1 MAARIPMRN
10 AIERCGFNQA
20 TAQYFVDQGFEQP
33 SDLLLISVPELR
45 ELIKNAQRAP
55 PVGTAFTVIPIKKL
69 LAFRQWTKQRT
80 STGDDVSP
88 AMFTVPECAEAV
100 TNLVHMEERDA
111 AEKEL
116 DVTKAD
122 PLKSLHGWFKFNEK
136 LLNYLSQI
144 RGLSKAPM
152 KYLIRDEAVVTAN
165 DRALAYATVDDRL
178 IATTLHAGEHYLIDN
193 KRLFNEIK
201 ALTVDGPGWTYIKR
215 YDKAENGR
223 AAYIALKQQ
232 CEGNSAITTRKM
244 KAYNM
249 ISSAKYSGERKSYNF
264 SKYIEAHQ
272 EGYNEIIDCDSDEAI
287 PEAKR
292 VRDFLSGIIDP
303 TLQNG
308 IDYILGNQD
317 FLDSFEKTQQ
327 YLGTLVANRKGHA
340 QGQHQEARKVAS
352 VGRKLEDRW
361 YDDAEWKKLTKEE
374 QAEVSKMAKARKN
387 KKKNQN
393 KKRKAAALKK
403 SNPKGKTASRNKGD
417 SSDSSDEEDTI
428 EPMKDRAG
436 DQFGKSGHNKKQKT
450 SKSG

>member
-1 MAARIPMRN
+1 ML
-10 AIERCGFNQA
+10 
-20 TAQYFVDQGFEQP
+20 T
-33 SDLLLISVPELR
+33 SVSELR
-45 ELIKNAQRAP
+45 ELIKTAQRVP
-55 PVGTAFTVIPIKKL
+55 PAGTEFNIIPIKKL
-69 LAFRQWTKQRT
+69 LAFRHWTKQRM

-88 AMFTVPECAEAV
+88 VEFTVAECSTAV
-100 TNLVHMEERDA
+100 TNLCNMEERDV

-122 PLKSLHGWFKFNEK
+122 PLKSLTGWFKFNEK
-136 LLNYLSQI
+136 LMNYLSQI
-144 RGLSKAPM
+144 RGLTKAPM
-152 KYLIRDEAVVTAN
+152 KYLIREEAVVTA
-165 DRALAYATVDDRL
+165 DARTKAYPTVDERL
-178 IATTLHAGEHYLIDN
+178 IATTLHSGQHYLIDN

-223 AAYIALKQQ
+223 AAYTALKQQ

-249 ISSAKYSGERKSYNF
+249 ISSAKYFGERKSYNF

-272 EGYNEIIDCDSDEAI
+272 EGYNEIVDCDSGETI

-292 VRDFLSGIIDP
+292 VRDFLNGIVDP

-308 IDYILGNQD
+308 IDYILGNQTY
-317 FLDSFEKTQQ
+317 LDSFEQTQQ
-327 YLGTLVANRKGHA
+327 YLGTLVANRRGHA
-340 QGQHQEARKVAS
+340 QGQHQEPRKVAG
-352 VGRKLEDRW
+352 VNRKLEDRW
-361 YDDAEWKKLTKEE
+361 YEAAEWKTLTKDE
-374 QAEVSKMAKARKN
+374 QSEVSKMAKARKN
-387 KKKNQN
+387 KKKNQS
-393 KKRKAAALKK
+393 KKRKTAALKRRSSKEK
-403 SNPKGKTASRNKGD
+403 SDSRKKGE
-417 SSDSSDEEDTI
+417 SSDSSDNEDTI